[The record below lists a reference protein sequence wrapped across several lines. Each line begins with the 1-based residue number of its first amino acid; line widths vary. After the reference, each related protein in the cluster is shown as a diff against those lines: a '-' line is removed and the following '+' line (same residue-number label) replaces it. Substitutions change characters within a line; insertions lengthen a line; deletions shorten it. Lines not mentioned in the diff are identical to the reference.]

1 MEVERK
7 RPVSISRSVFQ
18 ANSLKVLRR
27 SEEHSTPVLVTK
39 NGFPTHIILPLDRAR
54 ITQYEQIPVDKYID
68 DALAQW
74 GPEVTE
80 TKTLH
85 SNKEKQHGNSS
96 TTNTNTTT

>member
-27 SEEHSTPVLVTK
+27 SEEHDTPVFITK
-39 NGFPTHIILPLDRAR
+39 YGFPTHIILPLDMAR
-54 ITQYEQIPVDKYID
+54 ITQYEQIPVEKYLN

-74 GPEVTE
+74 GPEPTKPE
-80 TKTLH
+80 TSHNT
-85 SNKEKQHGNSS
+85 KEKQYGNNS
-96 TTNTNTTT
+96 TTKTTT